1 MLSLVRKMEVCS
13 MTEIRSKALLTPEE
27 RKMCK
32 SVYWRTMT
40 LSSSWNYETQQ
51 ALGFTYAMIPVIK
64 EFYKDP
70 EDQKKALARHNE
82 LFNTTPTMGGIITG
96 LVASMEKEASQN
108 KEFDTN
114 SISALKLSLM
124 GPFAGIGDSIFWGTL
139 RVISLGIGISLA
151 ATGNIIGAIAHLLI
165 YNIPAHILR
174 YYGVFKGYELGQG
187 FMKRMSEN
195 GLFAEVTRFAGIVGM
210 TTVGAMACTM
220 TNFRLD
226 KEFVINGT
234 SFVLQNIVDSV
245 CPTALGL
252 LLTYWCFK
260 QLKKGTNS
268 SLLMLIL
275 LIFGIALKMIG
286 LV

>member
-1 MLSLVRKMEVCS
+1 MSEIMNKTVLS
-13 MTEIRSKALLTPEE
+13 PEE
-27 RKMCK
+27 KKMCR
-32 SVYWRTMT
+32 SLYWRTMT

-51 ALGFTYAMIPVIK
+51 ALGFTYAMIPVVK
-64 EFYKDP
+64 TFYKDP
-70 EDQKKALARHNE
+70 EEQKKALARHNE

-96 LVASMEKEASQN
+96 LTASMEKEASQN
-108 KEFDTN
+108 ENFDTA

-151 ATGNIIGAIAHLLI
+151 ASGNIFGAILHLLI
-165 YNIPAHILR
+165 YNIPAHFLR
-174 YYGVFKGYELGQG
+174 YNGVFKGYELGQM
-187 FMKRMSEN
+187 FMKKLSES
-195 GLFAEVTRFAGIVGM
+195 GLFSSVTRFAGIVGM

-226 KEFVINGT
+226 KSFTINGT
-234 SFVLQNIVDSV
+234 SFVLQSIVDSV

-252 LLTYWCFK
+252 LLTFWCYRRM
-260 QLKKGTNS
+260 KKGTNP
-268 SLLMLIL
+268 SLLMVIL
-275 LIFGIALKMIG
+275 LIFGIVLKMAG

>member
-1 MLSLVRKMEVCS
+1 MRPMMEVYS
-13 MTEIRSKALLTPEE
+13 MTEIKNKVELSSEE
-27 RKMCK
+27 KKMCT
-32 SVYWRTMT
+32 SLFWRTMT
-40 LSSSWNYETQQ
+40 LSCSWNYETQQ

-64 EFYKDP
+64 TFYKDP
-70 EDQKKALARHNE
+70 EKQKKALARHNE

-108 KEFDTN
+108 EDFDTT

-139 RVISLGIGISLA
+139 RVISLGIGIALA
-151 ATGNIIGAIAHLLI
+151 ATGNFFGPIIHLLV
-165 YNIPAHILR
+165 YNIPAHFLR
-174 YYGVFKGYELGQG
+174 YNGVFKSYELGQN
-187 FMKRMSEN
+187 FMKRLSEN
-195 GLFAEVTRFAGIVGM
+195 GLFSSVTRFAGIIGM

-226 KEFVINGT
+226 KAFTINGT
-234 SFVLQNIVDSV
+234 SFVLQSIVDSV

-252 LLTYWCFK
+252 LLTYWCFR
-260 QLKKGTNS
+260 QLKKGTNP
-268 SLLMLIL
+268 SLLMVIL
-275 LIFGIALKMIG
+275 LVFGIALKMAG